1 MKVILLQD
9 VPGTGRKYDVKE
21 VKDGYGR
28 NFLIARNLAKPATA
42 QAIKKLEEQKKIF
55 DEEKKIQEDLLEK
68 TLAGLENLKITID
81 AKENEKGHLFAG
93 IHAKEIKEAL
103 KKQHH
108 LEIPEDMIE
117 LNKPIKETG
126 EHKIKIKGREII
138 LEII

>member
-21 VKDGYGR
+21 VRDGYGR
-28 NFLIARNLAKPATA
+28 NFLIARNLAKLATP
-42 QAIKKLEEQKKIF
+42 QAIKKIEEEKKIQ
-55 DEEKKIQEDLLEK
+55 EEERKIQEDLLEK

-93 IHAKEIKEAL
+93 IHIKEIREAL